1 MSVESAM
8 PGVPVGPGPSAP
20 PRCAEVCR
28 TLGEPL
34 AGTAP
39 AAARGWL
46 LVEHPGPWP
55 AFGLPG
61 DVPEG
66 VARFSERALAH
77 GVRTQ
82 LVRRPGRA
90 GRRRTGGPAVMIAG
104 GAPGGRWIERWT
116 APAHQGAHPLA
127 AALDGLDP
135 SGFAEGPAPGFGA
148 AVRAALLVCTHGRRE
163 VCCAAFGRPVA
174 RALAERYGDVV
185 WETTHVGGDRF
196 AASLVALPSGA
207 YFGRLD
213 PAEALRVA
221 ESVLAGRIEPDRFR
235 GRAGLPPSAQAAE
248 CFLRRVLGE
257 TRVDAVRYLGAQN
270 GGGGGGRRAERFAV
284 QGAGVHTVALAERE
298 TRRPRLTSCAAGT
311 VDRPTVFELVGI
323 TGCG

>member
-8 PGVPVGPGPSAP
+8 PAAPVRTGPSAL
-20 PRCAEVCR
+20 PRCAEICR

-39 AAARGWL
+39 AAARAWF

-55 AFGLPG
+55 AFGLPK
-61 DVPEG
+61 DIPQA
-66 VARFSERALAH
+66 VARFSERALTH

-82 LVRRPGRA
+82 LVRRPERS
-90 GRRRTGGPAVMIAG
+90 GRRRENPVVMIAG
-104 GAPGGRWIERWT
+104 GPPRGRWIEERI
-116 APAHQGAHPLA
+116 AADQDADSLG
-127 AALDGLDP
+127 AALDALDP
-135 SGFAEGPAPGFGA
+135 SGFAHSAPPGFGEP
-148 AVRAALLVCTHGRRE
+148 VEAALLVCTHGRRE

-174 RALAERYGDVV
+174 RALAEQYGDAV

-213 PAEALRVA
+213 PADALRVA
-221 ESVLAGRIEPDRFR
+221 DSVLAGRIEPDKFR

-248 CFLRRVLGE
+248 CFLRRALGE
-257 TRVDAVRYLGAQN
+257 ARVDAVSYLGAEQ
-270 GGGGGGRRAERFAV
+270 GGAGRRAERFAV
-284 QGAGVHTVALAERE
+284 RGSGVHTVALAERE
-298 TRRPRLTSCAAGT
+298 TRRPRLTSCGEGT
-311 VDRPTVFELVGI
+311 VDRPTVFELVEI
-323 TGCG
+323 TCGG